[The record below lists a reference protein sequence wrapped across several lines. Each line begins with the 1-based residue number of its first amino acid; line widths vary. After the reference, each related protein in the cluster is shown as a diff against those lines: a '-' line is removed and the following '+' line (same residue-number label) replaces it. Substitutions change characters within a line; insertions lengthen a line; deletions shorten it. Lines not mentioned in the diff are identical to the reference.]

1 MEEIVSD
8 CPASLS
14 FIFKAI
20 YHDDPIKSGSI
31 GIGCTVDKRVEIV
44 VEKSSI
50 SQIFFNGKTI
60 SFPTVLTVL
69 KSLTNQPLKIKI
81 NSSLP
86 LGYGFGVSG
95 AAALATAYAI
105 NKLLSLKKSMF
116 QLAEASHSAEII
128 NHTGLGSVATQITG
142 GFLLKNKPGIPGKYI
157 RLPFTGKKLYAVIIG
172 KLTTPTVIGD
182 LSRIKKINQAADKAL
197 EKIRK
202 YLIADLADIID
213 ISYQFSINSGLL
225 TDTKVKD
232 IISNIRNLGGHA
244 TMSMLGQVVISDTMP
259 KIKKKYHIEKLT
271 ITNDKVCLF

>member
-20 YHDDPIKSGSI
+20 YNDDPLKSGSI
-31 GIGCTVDKRVEIV
+31 GIGCTVDKKVEIV

-50 SQIFFNGKTI
+50 GQIFFNGKTI

-69 KSLTNQPLKIKI
+69 KLLTNQPLKIKI

-95 AAALATAYAI
+95 ACALATAYAI

-142 GFLLKNKPGIPGKYI
+142 GFLLKTKPCVPGQYI

-172 KLTTPTVIGD
+172 KLTTPTVIGN
-182 LSRIKKINQAADKAL
+182 LARIKKINLAADVAL

-202 YLIADLADIID
+202 NPLVDLAEIID
-213 ISYQFSINSGLL
+213 ISYQFALNSGLL
-225 TDTKVKD
+225 TDMKVKD
-232 IISNIRNLGGHA
+232 TISKIRNSGGHA
-244 TMSMLGQVVISDTMP
+244 AMSMLGQVVITTTKP
-259 KIKKKYHIEKLT
+259 KLNNYRVEELT
-271 ITNDKVCLF
+271 ITDNTVGLF